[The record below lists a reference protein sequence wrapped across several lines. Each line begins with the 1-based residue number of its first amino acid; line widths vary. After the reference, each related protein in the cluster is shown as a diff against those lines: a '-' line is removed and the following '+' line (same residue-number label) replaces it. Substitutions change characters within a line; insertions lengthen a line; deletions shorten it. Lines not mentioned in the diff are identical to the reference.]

1 MSLAVLADHMASK
14 GRGSDSMLI
23 HMSPRE
29 VQGLQALA
37 VKNGGSL
44 TINPETGLPEAN
56 FLEKLLPSLIGFGVS
71 YLSGGAISPTMA
83 GLGVGAIEAA
93 RTGDLGK
100 GISAG
105 LGAYGGA
112 GLGEGL
118 LSAGASTFAGG
129 RLQRKP
135 LKMLL

>member
-14 GRGSDSMLI
+14 GRGPDSMLI

-83 GLGVGAIEAA
+83 GLGVGAVEAA
-93 RTGDLGK
+93 RTGD
-100 GISAG
+100 
-105 LGAYGGA
+105 
-112 GLGEGL
+112 
-118 LSAGASTFAGG
+118 
-129 RLQRKP
+129 
-135 LKMLL
+135 